1 MDRAIKFVLLTNIDV
16 NDESKQKHAAFVGL
30 RFAVNHEVKSIKKI
44 TDCQLL
50 NFKKEAKQNL
60 AKHCTHKKNPMPAL
74 YIAECSENCQTFFDH
89 ILTKLASYELIT
101 ATIADN
107 AKSEY
112 HFR

>member
-50 NFKKEAKQNL
+50 NFKKEAK
-60 AKHCTHKKNPMPAL
+60 
-74 YIAECSENCQTFFDH
+74 
-89 ILTKLASYELIT
+89 
-101 ATIADN
+101 
-107 AKSEY
+107 
-112 HFR
+112 